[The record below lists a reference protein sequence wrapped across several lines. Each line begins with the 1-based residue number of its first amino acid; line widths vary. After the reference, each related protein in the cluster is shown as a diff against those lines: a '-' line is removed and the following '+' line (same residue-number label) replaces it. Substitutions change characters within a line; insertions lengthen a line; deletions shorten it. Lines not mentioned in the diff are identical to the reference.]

1 MEWHLVPHHPTHMD
15 TKNLTAR
22 RVNLERRQ
30 ASSYALA
37 KCRSASQVPVRL
49 RAHLHQLC
57 RSHTY
62 THWHFQPP
70 MAQGDDK
77 ETEGSRLA
85 GLLPAPQ
92 HILYSSLA

>member
-49 RAHLHQLC
+49 RAHLHHCVAHTRTHTGTFNPQWHKAMTRRQKGLALLGCSLPPAHTVQLP
-57 RSHTY
+57 T
-62 THWHFQPP
+62 
-70 MAQGDDK
+70 
-77 ETEGSRLA
+77 
-85 GLLPAPQ
+85 
-92 HILYSSLA
+92 